1 MKFRRINLSK
11 KKMKEISG
19 RVVAAGDSQRI
30 IKNKNKKKTCW
41 LCRVQ
46 WELESEKITFY

>member
-1 MKFRRINLSK
+1 
-11 KKMKEISG
+11 MKEISG

-46 WELESEKITFY
+46 WE